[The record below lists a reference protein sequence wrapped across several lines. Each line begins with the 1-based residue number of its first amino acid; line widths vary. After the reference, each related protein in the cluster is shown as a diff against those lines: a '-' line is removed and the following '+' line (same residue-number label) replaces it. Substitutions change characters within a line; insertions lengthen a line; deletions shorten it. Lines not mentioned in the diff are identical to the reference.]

1 MRTGEAKSN
10 IVQGRR
16 ERKYLPRLRADTCQG
31 LLTKKL
37 LNLDW
42 TIKIERRRQVGGN
55 MSRQERNSVRS
66 DIMVEEGWVD
76 TLKKEVIEYTVDR
89 DRHKEMLSVF
99 ENVRTVLQDIIDR
112 VDADN
117 SLKNFSD
124 AEIKYLKRTLKQVEK
139 LVGRE

>member
-1 MRTGEAKSN
+1 
-10 IVQGRR
+10 
-16 ERKYLPRLRADTCQG
+16 
-31 LLTKKL
+31 
-37 LNLDW
+37 
-42 TIKIERRRQVGGN
+42 

-89 DRHKEMLSVF
+89 DRHKEMLSVLK
-99 ENVRTVLQDIIDR
+99 NVRTVLQDIIDR

-124 AEIKYLKRTLKQVEK
+124 AEIKYLKTTQRDVVKIVGEK
-139 LVGRE
+139 R